1 MPLKANRTSAN
12 QTGANRPH
20 RQLSLA
26 LIAAS
31 VSLSASG
38 VPAVAQVS
46 LVETLPEISDPDGGI
61 AWGQSGSI
69 PTGVWDVMLSQTND
83 SLDIYSDVFRG
94 GSLPQIAEQIFAN
107 SSAPGSIPPEVWS
120 VMQSQAGLLGGN
132 GNYSD
137 LFSGTGIFGDLAQIA
152 IGENGSSYDFS
163 SIINRENWGISAFS
177 NQPFVPGTVGINPS
191 ETGFPWLSGIGQ
203 IAQQAGNTLSGLNP
217 FRRSIE
223 WMQKTPIARTMG
235 ALGKRIRGVLTG
247 SNFGFFTRNRIVKS
261 RDQANL
267 FDQEIARMMA
277 EQYLGESGEQ
287 WLAGEAKDTI
297 SVLQS
302 GLQSAN
308 AAMQLAATAEGLTST
323 QDVAKAVAQQGGQN
337 AALGAALLQ
346 MQAQN
351 QASLLQLQQLT
362 SSSIQLAANNSEGID
377 EANRRE
383 RAERSNALRQSASE
397 FIYVPDVF
405 D

>member
-1 MPLKANRTSAN
+1 MPLKANRTS
-12 QTGANRPH
+12 ANRPH

-31 VSLSASG
+31 VSLSAGG
-38 VPAVAQVS
+38 VPAVAQIS

-152 IGENGSSYDFS
+152 IGESGSSYDFS

-177 NQPFVPGTVGINPS
+177 NQPFMSGTVGINPS

-203 IAQQAGNTLSGLNP
+203 IAQQAGSTLSGLNP

-323 QDVAKAVAQQGGQN
+323 QDVAKAVAQQGGQS

>member
-1 MPLKANRTSAN
+1 MPLKANRMSVK
-12 QTGANRPH
+12 RPH
-20 RQLSLA
+20 TQLSLA
-26 LIAAS
+26 LVAAAVGLS
-31 VSLSASG
+31 VGS
-38 VPAVAQVS
+38 VPAVAQAS
-46 LVETLPEISDPDGGI
+46 LVEALSEISEPEGGI
-61 AWGQSGSI
+61 TWGQSGAM
-69 PTGVWDVMLSQTND
+69 PTGVWDVMLSQTNG
-83 SLDIYSDVFRG
+83 SLDIYSDVYSG
-94 GSLPQIAEQIFAN
+94 GSLPQIAEQVFTN
-107 SSAPGSIPPEVWS
+107 SSAPGSIPPEVWR
-120 VMQSQAGLLGGN
+120 VMQSQAGLLSGSGN
-132 GNYSD
+132 PFD

-152 IGENGSSYDFS
+152 TGASGSSYDLS

-177 NQPFVPGTVGINPS
+177 NQPAAFGTAGINPS
-191 ETGFPWLSGIGQ
+191 ETGVPRLSGLSGIGQ
-203 IAQQAGNTLSGLNP
+203 LAQQAGSTLSDLNP

-287 WLAGEAKDTI
+287 WLAGEAKDTL

-308 AAMQLAATAEGLTST
+308 AAMQLAATADGLTST

-337 AALGAALLQ
+337 AALSAALLQ